1 MFARDSAGLAD
12 DDVEQAADDITGSGD
27 ALKDAVLGDLCRGDR
42 HIAATVTG
50 PRGSS
55 GPGCGSWFVVDGR
68 AGVGC
73 WGCRVQRVGAVPLLV
88 ELVARGDRFTA
99 VDGSLLLQTGGL
111 CRVHI
116 RFGCGGAG
124 FGGGLVGEGFL

>member
-1 MFARDSAGLAD
+1 MMTWSRPLTTYPARGTRSKARFWAICIASA
-12 DDVEQAADDITGSGD
+12 
-27 ALKDAVLGDLCRGDR
+27 
-42 HIAATVTG
+42 VTG

-88 ELVARGDRFTA
+88 EVVARRDRFTA

-111 CRVHI
+111 CRVDI
-116 RFGCGGAG
+116 RFGLGGAS
-124 FGGGLVGEGFL
+124 FGGGLVGEGFLLIY

>member
-1 MFARDSAGLAD
+1 MMTWSSPLTTYPPRATRSK
-12 DDVEQAADDITGSGD
+12 
-27 ALKDAVLGDLCRGDR
+27 ALFWAIC
-42 HIAATVTG
+42 IAATVTG

-55 GPGCGSWFVVDGR
+55 GPGCGSWFVVDCR

-73 WGCRVQRVGAVPLLV
+73 CGCGIQRVGAVPLLV
-88 ELVARGDRFTA
+88 QMIARGDRFTA

-111 CRVHI
+111 CRVDI

-124 FGGGLVGEGFL
+124 FGGGFVGEGFLLVD